1 VYGRNNS
8 ASAIETK
15 HPARYAMRRMLIFS
29 VIFSVSFA
37 LLAFLG
43 ISQAKAAEF
52 SADMVIVPKGD
63 EPMKGKIFVKGAKV
77 RQETSEEDET
87 QVMIIRPD
95 KKLTWMIT
103 PEEKTYMEMP
113 YQSTDKTFEE
123 WTADKEK
130 NAKFLGEETV
140 SGMPC
145 KKYETM
151 EEGEKTLFWISTQF
165 PFPIKIEDSEVTMEY
180 KNIKLEPLDDSLF
193 ELPVGYDKMAMPIV
207 PPKE

>member
-1 VYGRNNS
+1 
-8 ASAIETK
+8 
-15 HPARYAMRRMLIFS
+15 MRRMLILS

-43 ISQAKAAEF
+43 IAQVRAAEF
-52 SADMVIVPKGD
+52 SADMFIVPKGD
-63 EPMKGKIFVKGAKV
+63 EPLKGKIFVKGDKV

-87 QVMIIRPD
+87 QIMIIRPD
-95 KKLTWMIT
+95 KKVTWLLT

-130 NAKFLGEETV
+130 NAKFIGEESV

-145 KKYETM
+145 KKYEAI
-151 EEGEKTLFWISTQF
+151 EDGEKTSFWISRQF
-165 PFPIKIEDSEVTMEY
+165 PFPIKVEDAEVTMEY
-180 KNIKLEPLDDSLF
+180 KNIKLGPLDDSLF
-193 ELPVGYDKMAMPIV
+193 ELPAGYDKMAMPIV

>member
-1 VYGRNNS
+1 
-8 ASAIETK
+8 
-15 HPARYAMRRMLIFS
+15 MRRMLIFS

-37 LLAFLG
+37 VLAFLG
-43 ISQAKAAEF
+43 TAQAEAAEF
-52 SADMVIVPKGD
+52 TADMFIVPKGD
-63 EPMKGKIFVKGAKV
+63 EPLKGKIFVKGDKV

-95 KKLTWMIT
+95 KKVTWLIQ
-103 PEEKTYMEMP
+103 PEEKAYMEMP

-130 NAKFLGEETV
+130 NAKFLGEESV

-145 KKYETM
+145 KKYEII
-151 EEGEKTLFWISTQF
+151 EEGEKTSFWISKQF
-165 PFPIKIEDSEVTMEY
+165 PFPIKVEDSEVTMEY
-180 KNIKLEPLDDSLF
+180 KNIKLAPLDDSLF
-193 ELPVGYDKMAMPIV
+193 ELPAGYGKMAMPIV